1 MKQRQRTIIDD
12 LAEAVAVESDFMRE
26 SLHNH
31 LIKCAQNE
39 DHRAIKAITSRG
51 QTYQEFIIDGKED
64 RYVYCYLFVD
74 LYGINVNLKNDLQIT
89 ATNAMR
95 TITLDYTNRHI
106 FSIEGVTNE
115 MGQCAEGI
123 YHAKILAKE
132 KKWYRLHARVSCY
145 LFCKEHGIG
154 YTNETSGVP
163 MYFEAAD
170 CTVYL
175 VLANT
180 LRDAKNMLYS
190 YLKPV
195 Q

>member
-12 LAEAVAVESDFMRE
+12 LAEAVAVECDFMRE

-95 TITLDYTNRHI
+95 TITLDYTNR
-106 FSIEGVTNE
+106 
-115 MGQCAEGI
+115 CAEGI

-154 YTNETSGVP
+154 YTNETSGIP

-180 LRDAKNMLYS
+180 LRDAKSMLYS